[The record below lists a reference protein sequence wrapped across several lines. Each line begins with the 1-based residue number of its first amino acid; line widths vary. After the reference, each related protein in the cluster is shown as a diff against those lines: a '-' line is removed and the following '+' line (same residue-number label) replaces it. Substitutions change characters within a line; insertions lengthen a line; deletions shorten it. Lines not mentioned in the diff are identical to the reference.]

1 MRYRSKTF
9 LRYILSYSVV
19 LFLPLTILCLA
30 FYSALVA
37 RFTDEIADSNTRAI
51 AQVQKNFDSQMEQ
64 IIQLSYLIQ
73 NDASLHPA
81 KIGSDI
87 MAARQAVSTLS
98 TYKSITTLPEIVM
111 VYAEGSEL
119 IFSNSGVLTPQRFF
133 EQQYLYSN
141 HTLQDFI
148 DTIAHPEGIVT
159 WGSDSV
165 KQFGG
170 HASDYITLFVAVQR
184 GNISPKIRSVYMIP
198 VKRLRSVITD
208 VASEYGGHVYIFDH
222 LGEPIMTDREAFP
235 EHYMPQLKNLP
246 VDKAQRLTVDG
257 TEYFLS
263 SARSRTTGWQYVIAM
278 PVSAVEAPLNRILLK
293 TALFMVL
300 TCLAGGIAVYFFSV
314 RHYKPL
320 QQLRMQAL
328 AYAPAAQGTELEQ
341 VSTVLRQLSTD
352 SDSYRRRLENSR
364 DTLVQSCLS
373 QILRGSSESEA
384 LLERAKENGVDLAGA
399 PRWMVVAVSF
409 SGKSSLAAG
418 AVRSALMTES
428 FGLSD
433 AILCEN
439 PPDSGFMAILFP
451 HEHTE
456 ADCEHILAPLKEHL
470 QNVLQCQLAFGV
482 SLPCGASGLST
493 AYRQAVSVLNK
504 KLILGSSF
512 ISFFADETES
522 SRGQSYYPLHELET
536 LQWNLLQLDAEATTS
551 CIHGI
556 MRSISEKGCSF
567 PVARLIC
574 FDIINVTLHGLYAI
588 ADSESIRPAGDM
600 LERLAGFDTI
610 QELVVLL
617 EEVIQTACQSIRQL
631 RSAKTDDRASRIRQ
645 YVETNCFD
653 PNFSI
658 YSVAEDFDLT
668 PSNLSHYFKA
678 QTGQSI
684 SDYVQALRRTE
695 ACRLLTETKDSIQ
708 AIGEKV
714 GMLNVSSFIRS
725 FKQQTGMTPGQYRS
739 LHAADKNGHEDL

>member
-1 MRYRSKTF
+1 MRFRSKTF

-19 LFLPLTILCLA
+19 LFLPLLILCLA
-30 FYSALVA
+30 FYSALMG
-37 RFTDEIADSNTRAI
+37 RFTEEIADSNTRAI

-81 KIGSDI
+81 KIGDDI
-87 MAARQAVSTLS
+87 MAARQAVATLS
-98 TYKSITTLPEIVM
+98 TYKSITTLPEMIM
-111 VYAEGSEL
+111 VCAEGGEL
-119 IFSNSGVLTPQRFF
+119 IFSNSGVHTPERFF

-148 DTIAHPEGIVT
+148 DTIAHPDGIVT

-170 HASDYITLFVAVQR
+170 QSSEYITLFVAVQR
-184 GNISPKIRSVYMIP
+184 GNISPKIRSIYMIP

-222 LGEPIMTDREAFP
+222 LGEMIMTDQNAFP
-235 EHYMPQLKNLP
+235 EDYTPQLKNLT
-246 VDKAQRLTVDG
+246 VDQAQRVTIDR

-263 SARSRTTGWQYVIAM
+263 AAISKTTGWQYVIAM
-278 PVSAVEAPLNRILLK
+278 PVAAVEAPMNRILLK
-293 TALFMVL
+293 MALFMAL
-300 TCLAGGIAVYFFSV
+300 TCLVGGVAVYWFSV

-341 VSTVLRQLSTD
+341 VSTVLRQLSSD

-373 QILRGSSESEA
+373 QILRGSSESTA
-384 LLERAKENGVDLAGA
+384 MLERAKENGVDLTGI
-399 PRWMVVAVSF
+399 PCWRVVAVSF
-409 SGKSSLAAG
+409 SKKTGIAAS
-418 AVRSALMTES
+418 AIRSALMTES

-451 HEHTE
+451 HERTE
-456 ADCEHILAPLKEHL
+456 ADCERFLTPLQEHL
-470 QNVLQCQLAFGV
+470 QNILQCQLAFGV
-482 SLPCGASGLST
+482 SLPSEASDLSA
-493 AYRQAVSVLNK
+493 AYQQAASVLNK

-512 ISFFADETES
+512 IAFFADETET
-522 SRGQSYYPLHELET
+522 SRSQSYYPLQELET
-536 LQWNLLQLDAEATTS
+536 LQWNLLQLDAEATTN

-556 MRSISEKGCSF
+556 MRNISEKGCSF

-574 FDIINVTLHGLYAI
+574 FDVINVTLHGLYAI
-588 ADSESIRPAGDM
+588 ADSESIRPASDM

-631 RSAKTDDRASRIRQ
+631 RSAKTEDRVSRIRQ
-645 YVETNCFD
+645 YVEANCFD

-668 PSNLSHYFKA
+668 PSNLSHYFKT
-678 QTGQSI
+678 QTGQSV
-684 SDYVQALRRTE
+684 SDYVQLLRRTE
-695 ACRLLTETKDSIQ
+695 ACRLLTETTESIQ

-714 GMLNVSSFIRS
+714 GMLNVSSFIRN
-725 FKQQTGMTPGQYRS
+725 FKQQTGLTPGQYRS
-739 LHAADKNGHEDL
+739 LHTAQKGFEEM

>member
-1 MRYRSKTF
+1 MRFRSKTF

-19 LFLPLTILCLA
+19 LFLPLLILCLA
-30 FYSALVA
+30 FYSALMG
-37 RFTDEIADSNTRAI
+37 RFTEEIADSNTRAI

-81 KIGSDI
+81 KIGNDI

-111 VYAEGSEL
+111 VYAEGGEL

-133 EQQYLYSN
+133 EQQYLYAN

-148 DTIAHPEGIVT
+148 DTVAHPEGIVT

-170 HASDYITLFVAVQR
+170 QSSDYITLFVAVQR
-184 GNISPKIRSVYMIP
+184 GNISPKIRSIYMIP

-208 VASEYGGHVYIFDH
+208 VASEYGGQVYVFDH
-222 LGEPIMTDREAFP
+222 LGEMIMTDQNAFP
-235 EHYMPQLKNLP
+235 DDYTAQLKNLP
-246 VDKAQRLTVDG
+246 VDEAQRLTVDG

-263 SARSRTTGWQYVIAM
+263 SARSKTTGWQYVIAM
-278 PVSAVEAPLNRILLK
+278 PVAAVEAPLNQILLK
-293 TALFMVL
+293 MALFIAL
-300 TCLAGGIAVYFFSV
+300 TSLAGGIAVYFFSV

-352 SDSYRRRLENSR
+352 SDSYRRRLENNR

-373 QILRGSSESEA
+373 HILRGSESA
-384 LLERAKENGVDLAGA
+384 AMLERAKENGVDLTAI

-409 SGKSSLAAG
+409 SEKSSLAVS

-439 PPDSGFMAILFP
+439 PPDRGFMAILFP
-451 HEHTE
+451 RERTE
-456 ADCEHILAPLKEHL
+456 ADCERFLTPLQEHL

-482 SLPCGASGLST
+482 SLPCEAYGLST
-493 AYRQAVSVLNK
+493 AYQQAVSVLNN

-522 SRGQSYYPLHELET
+522 TRNQSYYPLQELET
-536 LQWNLLQLDAEATTS
+536 LQWNLLQLDAEATTN

-556 MRSISEKGCSF
+556 MRNISEKGCSF

-617 EEVIQTACQSIRQL
+617 EEVIQTACRSIRQL
-631 RSAKTDDRASRIRQ
+631 RSAKTEDRVSRIRQ

-684 SDYVQALRRTE
+684 SDYVQTLRRTE
-695 ACRLLTETKDSIQ
+695 ACRLLTETNDSIQ

-714 GMLNVSSFIRS
+714 GMLNVSSFIRN
-725 FKQQTGMTPGQYRS
+725 FKQQTGLTPGQYRS
-739 LHAADKNGHEDL
+739 LHAAEKNGFEEL

>member
-1 MRYRSKTF
+1 VRFRSKTF

-19 LFLPLTILCLA
+19 LFLPLLILCLA
-30 FYSALVA
+30 FYSALMG
-37 RFTDEIADSNTRAI
+37 RFTEEIADSNTRAI
-51 AQVQKNFDSQMEQ
+51 TQVQKNFDSQMEQ

-81 KIGSDI
+81 KIGNVI
-87 MAARQAVSTLS
+87 MSARQAVATLS

-111 VYAEGSEL
+111 VYAEGGEL
-119 IFSNSGVLTPQRFF
+119 IFSNSGVLTPERFF

-141 HTLQDFI
+141 HTLQDFSE
-148 DTIAHPEGIVT
+148 TVAHPDGIVT

-170 HASDYITLFVAVQR
+170 QSSDYITLFVAVQR
-184 GNISPKIRSVYMIP
+184 GNISPKIRSIYMIP
-198 VKRLRSVITD
+198 VKRLRSVIAD
-208 VASEYGGHVYIFDH
+208 VASEYGGQVYIFDH
-222 LGEPIMTDREAFP
+222 LGQMIMTDQNAFP
-235 EHYMPQLKNLP
+235 DDYTAQLKNLP
-246 VDKAQRLTVDG
+246 VGTAQRLTVDG
-257 TEYFLS
+257 TKYFLS
-263 SARSRTTGWQYVIAM
+263 SARSKTSGWQYVIAM

-293 TALFMVL
+293 MSLFMGL
-300 TCLAGGIAVYFFSV
+300 TCLVGGIAVYVFSV

-341 VSTVLRQLSTD
+341 VSTVLRQLSSD

-373 QILRGSSESEA
+373 QILRGSSESA
-384 LLERAKENGVDLAGA
+384 AMLERAKENGVDLTSV
-399 PRWMVVAVSF
+399 PCWMVVAVSF
-409 SGKSSLAAG
+409 SKRIGIAG
-418 AVRSALMTES
+418 STIRGALMTES

-433 AILCEN
+433 VILCEN

-451 HEHTE
+451 HERTE
-456 ADCEHILAPLKEHL
+456 ADCERFLTPLQEHL
-470 QNVLQCQLAFGV
+470 QSVLQCQVAFGV
-482 SLPCGASGLST
+482 SLPCKVSELSI
-493 AYRQAVSVLNK
+493 AYQQAVSVLNN

-522 SRGQSYYPLHELET
+522 NRGQSYYPLQELET
-536 LQWNLLQLDAEATTS
+536 LQWNLLQLDAEATTN

-556 MRSISEKGCSF
+556 MRNISEKGCSF

-574 FDIINVTLHGLYAI
+574 FDVINVTLHGLYAI
-588 ADSESIRPAGDM
+588 ADNEAIRPAGDM

-631 RSAKTDDRASRIRQ
+631 RSAKTEDRVSRIRQ

-668 PSNLSHYFKA
+668 PSNLSHYFKT

-684 SDYVQALRRTE
+684 SDYVQTLRRTE
-695 ACRLLTETKDSIQ
+695 ACRLLTETNDSIQ
-708 AIGEKV
+708 VIGEKV
-714 GMLNVSSFIRS
+714 GMLNVSSFIRN
-725 FKQQTGMTPGQYRS
+725 FKQQTGLTPGQYRS
-739 LHAADKNGHEDL
+739 LHASGKTGFEEM